1 MQAFRDAVEAVDHE
15 AIERLL
21 ADDVVF
27 RSPVAFAPYSGRAMT
42 AGILR
47 AVFRVF
53 EDFRYVRQIDD
64 GADHVLVFEAQI
76 NGRSVHGCDILHT
89 NADGLIEE
97 FTVMVRPLSAA
108 NALAERMADE
118 FAAEMKRMDTSSQ

>member
-1 MQAFRDAVEAVDHE
+1 MQAFRDAVEAADHE
-15 AIERLL
+15 AMERLL
-21 ADDVVF
+21 AENVVF
-27 RSPVAFAPYSGRAMT
+27 RSPVAFKPYSGRPVT

-53 EDFRYVRQIDD
+53 EGFRYVRQIDD
-64 GADHVLVFEAQI
+64 GDDHVLVFEAEI
-76 NGRSVHGCDILHT
+76 NGRSVNGCDILHT

-108 NALAERMADE
+108 NALAERMATE
-118 FAAEMKRMDTSSQ
+118 FALEMERMNTSAQ